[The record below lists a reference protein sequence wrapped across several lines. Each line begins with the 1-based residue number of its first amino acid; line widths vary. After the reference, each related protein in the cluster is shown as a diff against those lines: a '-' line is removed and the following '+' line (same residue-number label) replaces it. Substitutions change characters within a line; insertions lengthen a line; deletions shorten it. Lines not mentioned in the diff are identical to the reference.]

1 MPKGSYFHAVTCGLV
16 LLVVV
21 CVMFVGSARL
31 PVGYAGAD
39 GGSIYVV
46 FTVVLTCVWLCV
58 NVSSRCLRVHGCT
71 VVWLWLVGVCC
82 LRTQ

>member
-1 MPKGSYFHAVTCGLV
+1 MCGGGSACGVGGLWGVTCGLV

-58 NVSSRCLRVHGCT
+58 NVSSRCL
-71 VVWLWLVGVCC
+71 LVACAC
-82 LRTQ
+82 